1 MSRVHTI
8 ISWREKER
16 TIRYIE
22 ASLIKYLNVD
32 RSSENEDRFFYKL
45 YCIIYLFNFHTLVAQ
60 YSAEIALIIGVADA
74 YDAMSSNRSYRKA
87 MDQSAVRSEIE
98 KGSGSQFSPKFAAIM
113 LQMIDEDINYDMR
126 EKE

>member
-1 MSRVHTI
+1 M
-8 ISWREKER
+8 
-16 TIRYIE
+16 
-22 ASLIKYLNVD
+22 IKYLNVD

-60 YSAEIALIIGVADA
+60 YSAEIARRYG
-74 YDAMSSNRSYRKA
+74 Y
-87 MDQSAVRSEIE
+87 SEIE